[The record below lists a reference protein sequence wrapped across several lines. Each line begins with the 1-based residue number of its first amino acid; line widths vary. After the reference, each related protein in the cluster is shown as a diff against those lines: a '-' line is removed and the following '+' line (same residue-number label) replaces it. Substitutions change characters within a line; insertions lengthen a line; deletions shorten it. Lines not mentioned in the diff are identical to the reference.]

1 MDSKLLRRALLLV
14 TLFVAFIF
22 ILILWLNGIFVP
34 KQDSSS
40 GKNASTDTVADES
53 GMIIGSD
60 LDAWKSDE
68 TFFDAK
74 KIGDGTYENEAG
86 IGVVLTASSV
96 EKDLRIRIL
105 DDKGKLISGKK
116 FTVTIGNTMDVT
128 DEDMDG
134 VIHVT
139 DLTPGDYTISMAME
153 PGYVVPTTP
162 LICNVKAKIDYRV
175 IDDISYLIKTEAEID
190 PEVDDTAVN
199 DAATETMG
207 VSSVKTVDG
216 AVFGIDVSKYNGY
229 IDWDKVKASGVD
241 FCIIRCGYRG
251 SSTGAI
257 VEDPYFRTNIAG
269 ATAAGIKVGVYFFT
283 QATNSVE
290 AIEEASAAVNLV
302 EGYKLSYPIFIDSE
316 GAGGRGRADNLD
328 VNTRSDILQTFC
340 ETVRN
345 GGYTAGVYASK
356 NWFKNRLDITRLS
369 ADNVIWLAEYNDAVS
384 YDGTY
389 QMWQY
394 SSNGSVDGI
403 EGRVDMNLSYLDMAE
418 N

>member
-22 ILILWLNGIFVP
+22 ILILWLNGVFSP
-34 KQDSSS
+34 KQEPSSV
-40 GKNASTDTVADES
+40 KNASTDVVADES

-74 KIGDGTYENEAG
+74 KIGDGKYENEAG

-105 DDKGKLISGKK
+105 DDKGKLIRGKK

-128 DEDMDG
+128 DDDMDG

-139 DLTPGDYTISMAME
+139 DLSPGDYTISMAME

-162 LICNVKAKIDYRV
+162 LVCNVKAKIDYRV

-190 PEVDDTAVN
+190 PEVEDTAVN

-229 IDWDKVKASGVD
+229 IDWDRVKASGVD

-251 SSTGAI
+251 STTGAI
-257 VEDPYFRTNIAG
+257 VEDPYFRANIAG

-283 QATNSVE
+283 QATNNVE

-328 VNTRSDILQTFC
+328 ANARSDILQTFC

-345 GGYTAGVYASK
+345 SGYNAGVYASK
-356 NWFKNRLDITRLS
+356 NWYNNRLDITRLS
-369 ADNVIWLAEYNDAVS
+369 ADNVIWLAEYSDAVS
-384 YDGTY
+384 YGGTY

-403 EGRVDMNLSYLDMAE
+403 EGRVDMNLSYLDMAD